1 MAGNSTTTTTTTPAP
16 ATSNFAAQA
25 AALAAG
31 SNIYA
36 NMVTNTN
43 TSYLTQTSPQ
53 DITSLVNA
61 TMQSLVGRNA
71 TPQEIQQYGQ
81 ELLAAE
87 RANQGTYS
95 GSTKYGPTGKRSDVT
110 GQQLTTGVDPQGFL
124 SQLISG
130 SADAQS
136 YKAATGYFD
145 GMTQALQQMKSI

>member
-1 MAGNSTTTTTTTPAP
+1 MTTPATPKPP
-16 ATSNFAAQA
+16 ASNPGITYTPQS
-25 AALAAG
+25 ALA
-31 SNIYA
+31 SQNIYA
-36 NMVTNTN
+36 NMKTYTNTA
-43 TSYLTQTSPQ
+43 YETQTSPQ

-71 TPQEIQQYGQ
+71 TPQEIQMYGQ

-87 RANQGTYS
+87 RSNVGTYK
-95 GSTKYGPTGKRSDVT
+95 GLTAYGPTGKRSDVT
-110 GQQLTTGVDPQGFL
+110 GTQLTTGIDPQGLL

>member
-1 MAGNSTTTTTTTPAP
+1 MTTPATPKPP
-16 ATSNFAAQA
+16 ASKPGITYTPQSVLDSQ
-25 AALAAG
+25 
-31 SNIYA
+31 NIYA
-36 NMVTNTN
+36 NMKTYT
-43 TSYLTQTSPQ
+43 TTADETQTSPQ

-71 TPQEIQQYGQ
+71 TPQEIQMYGQ

-87 RANQGTYS
+87 RSNVGTYK
-95 GSTKYGPTGKRSDVT
+95 GVTIYGPTGKRADVT
-110 GQQLTTGVDPQGFL
+110 GTQLTAGIDPQGLL